1 MQSSF
6 DLLRELPPEVQY
18 QELKKIE
25 AKAKISSTTEDWV
38 VAGLCLVCLLTVT
51 VPSINKQA
59 DNIAAFVLP
68 SNPLIKTQQSNP
80 LKDVMPSVSRKG
92 YIWPVASGP
101 ITSGFGWR
109 WGRLHAG
116 LDFGVPVG
124 TPVMASADGTVTYAG
139 WIEGG
144 YGNLVELKHGDGA
157 ITRYGHNDSV
167 LVKVGQKVGQG
178 EVIARSGNT
187 GHSTGPH
194 LHFEIRPT
202 GGNAVDPLTKLP
214 PR

>member
-38 VAGLCLVCLLTVT
+38 VAGLCLACLLAVT

-59 DNIAAFVLP
+59 DNIAALVLP

-124 TPVMASADGTVTYAG
+124 TPVLAAADGVVAYAG

-144 YGNLVELKHGDGA
+144 YGNLVEIKHADGA
-157 ITRYGHNDSV
+157 ITRYGHNSSV
-167 LVKVGQKVGQG
+167 SVKVGEKVKQGQ
-178 EVIARSGNT
+178 VIASSGST
-187 GHSTGPH
+187 GFSTGPH
-194 LHFEIRPT
+194 VHFEIRPN
-202 GGNAVDPLTKLP
+202 GVDAVDPLTKLP